1 MMMVTQKPE
10 INLGE
15 SIERLNQAFI
25 VGYPLP
31 GVPELGGSQKDGL
44 RLVLIAMG
52 QIIIRAMKLG
62 AFRVM
67 ATAIKIAASVSVL
80 PDGSP

>member
-31 GVPELGGSQKDGL
+31 GVPELGDSQKDGL